1 MKYQGVL
8 KISCD
13 KEKKETVEDFA
24 SYVYS
29 HFPCQDFFFSASKE
43 NVVTHNY
50 VYVTFAQAKEVKEKV
65 VALAKKRGIDKLCTI
80 VAEEGVF
87 PIDWLALNN
96 PDWFG

>member
-13 KEKKETVEDFA
+13 KEKKETVVDFV

-29 HFPCQDFFFSASKE
+29 HFPCQDFFFSSKE

-50 VYVTFAQAKEVKEKV
+50 VYVTFAQAKEVKKKV
-65 VALAKKRGIDKLCTI
+65 LALAKKRGILCTI
-80 VAEEGVF
+80 IAEEGVF
-87 PIDWLALNN
+87 PIDWVALNN